1 LLELDPVVLESDAL
15 LVRYAPRTFA
25 DQASNN
31 VIVDFMLKEGGAN
44 QVAEQLDGVWLAY
57 GVGRGPLTRC
67 DRSENGRGARL
78 EWGGGKVVQE
88 VEVFEREPVLRIDYE
103 RYGAN
108 IVDIGRPG
116 GVDTGEYAIYG
127 AHEWQ
132 ARRRELQMPEAR
144 ENGSAHHRLIDDLYP
159 EYPHP
164 LTDRGWNPSPLEYRG
179 WLILGVYDP
188 KTDLGFGR
196 LVPSAAV
203 PLVKLLWNKGFELF
217 PAWGAPSR
225 DPFRSYLFAVRH
237 GPHEIFEVGKRLA
250 NGDPR

>member
-1 LLELDPVVLESDAL
+1 MLELDPVVLESDSL
-15 LVRYAPRTFA
+15 FVRYAPRTFA
-25 DQASNN
+25 DQATNN
-31 VIVDFMLKEGGAN
+31 VIVDFVLKDGGTN
-44 QVAEQLDGVWLAY
+44 QVADQLDGVWLAY
-57 GVGRGPLTRC
+57 GQGRGPLTRC
-67 DRSENGRGARL
+67 DRDPSGRSARL

-88 VEVFEREPVLRIDYE
+88 VALYEREPVLRIDYE

-108 IVDIGRPG
+108 VVDIGRPG
-116 GVDTGEYAIYG
+116 GAETGQYAIYG

-132 ARRRELQMPEAR
+132 ERRRELRLSNPPDSGR
-144 ENGSAHHRLIDDLYP
+144 AHDPSDELYP
-159 EYPHP
+159 EYPNP

-179 WLILGVYDP
+179 WFILGVYDP
-188 KTDLGFGR
+188 TSDRGFGR

-203 PLVKLLWNKGFELF
+203 PLIKLLWNKGFELF

-250 NGDPR
+250 NADPR